1 MALAA
6 AALFA
11 QQPPQSP
18 SAKASV
24 TIGGKSITI
33 TYSAPS
39 MRGRHIFN
47 GPGALQPDNT
57 IWRAGANFATRLIT
71 DADLEI
77 GGKKLTK
84 GAYTLYVDLHTGN
97 WDLIVSSQND
107 EKLWGINRDGST
119 TLDPSKIV
127 ARVPMT
133 MTKPAAPI
141 ETFKIILSDQGGN
154 KGILTMEW
162 ENVIASVPFTV
173 S

>member
-6 AALFA
+6 VALFA

-18 SAKASV
+18 PAKASV
-24 TIGGKSITI
+24 TIAGKNITI
-33 TYSAPS
+33 AYSAPS

-57 IWRAGANFATRLIT
+57 IWRAGANNATRLTT
-71 DADLEI
+71 DADLVI
-77 GGKKLTK
+77 GGKKLPQ
-84 GAYTLYVDLHTGN
+84 GVYSLYVDLHTGN

-107 EKLWGINRDGST
+107 ERLWGINRDGST
-119 TLDPSKIV
+119 TLDQTKIV

-133 MTKPAAPI
+133 MSKPAAPI

-154 KGILTMEW
+154 KGLLTMQW

>member
-1 MALAA
+1 
-6 AALFA
+6 
-11 QQPPQSP
+11 
-18 SAKASV
+18 
-24 TIGGKSITI
+24 
-33 TYSAPS
+33 
-39 MRGRHIFN
+39 
-47 GPGALQPDNT
+47 
-57 IWRAGANFATRLIT
+57 LIT

-119 TLDPSKIV
+119 TLDQSKIV
-127 ARVPMT
+127 ARVPMI

-154 KGILTMEW
+154 KGLLTMEW